1 MNRETKNAAAQEQA
15 IRERLQQ
22 WLRAEPVLQRQR
34 KADIRNADT
43 QSSVAWFDGISRA
56 LGPDTNR
63 FDQGLVEQQRWF
75 TRARGK

>member
-1 MNRETKNAAAQEQA
+1 MNQDPRNAAAQEQA

-22 WLRAEPVLQRQR
+22 WRRAEPVLRRQR
-34 KADIRNADT
+34 EVDIRNADT
-43 QSSVAWFDGISRA
+43 QSAVAWFDGISRA

-75 TRARGK
+75 SKARGI